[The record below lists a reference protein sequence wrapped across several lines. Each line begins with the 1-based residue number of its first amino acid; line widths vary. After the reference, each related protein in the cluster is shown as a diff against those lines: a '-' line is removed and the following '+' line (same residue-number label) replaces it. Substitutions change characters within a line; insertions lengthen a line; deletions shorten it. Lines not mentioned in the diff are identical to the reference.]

1 MCISYKYYFSE
12 SEIVDTWNKTG
23 VTARK
28 NSFLAPDLGKKK
40 NKNQKNELTTHPH
53 TYKTGVGRGE
63 VTFLNYEELKTPQEI
78 NLYQV
83 SLKYPKR

>member
-28 NSFLAPDLGKKK
+28 NSFLAPDLGEKKPK
-40 NKNQKNELTTHPH
+40 TRKTNSQHILTH
-53 TYKTGVGRGE
+53 TKLEWGE
-63 VTFLNYEELKTPQEI
+63 EK
-78 NLYQV
+78 
-83 SLKYPKR
+83 